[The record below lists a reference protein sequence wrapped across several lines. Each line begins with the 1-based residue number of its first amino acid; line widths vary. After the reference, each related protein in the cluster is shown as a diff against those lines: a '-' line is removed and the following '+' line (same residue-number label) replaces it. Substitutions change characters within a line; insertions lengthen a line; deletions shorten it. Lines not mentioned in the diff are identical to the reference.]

1 MGDCA
6 CRSVPPRL
14 KEPRSAPPI
23 RPRWYFASHGQT
35 EEVAAQHLDDRVRH
49 AVNRS
54 RPDTL
59 LKESHSSSTPEPAAM
74 RPYLCLTL
82 LAFALSV
89 CCSGAAFAAPIQDS
103 PPADSGPATKM
114 HSPDPQQQ
122 ARRLARKLQ
131 LTPEQETEI
140 TSILQKRAQ
149 QIAQLRGDS
158 SHGDSSMDARAQRS
172 QLRAIRQNSEQQL
185 RGVLSDSQLQQYQ
198 QLRQQARQRHLERQA
213 PGGSA
218 SSSP

>member
-1 MGDCA
+1 M
-6 CRSVPPRL
+6 RL
-14 KEPRSAPPI
+14 
-23 RPRWYFASHGQT
+23 
-35 EEVAAQHLDDRVRH
+35 
-49 AVNRS
+49 
-54 RPDTL
+54 
-59 LKESHSSSTPEPAAM
+59 
-74 RPYLCLTL
+74 YLCLTL

-158 SHGDSSMDARAQRS
+158 THGDSSMDARAQRS
-172 QLRAIRQNSEQQL
+172 PLRSIRPNTEQQL

-213 PGGSA
+213 PAGSA
-218 SSSP
+218 SSNP